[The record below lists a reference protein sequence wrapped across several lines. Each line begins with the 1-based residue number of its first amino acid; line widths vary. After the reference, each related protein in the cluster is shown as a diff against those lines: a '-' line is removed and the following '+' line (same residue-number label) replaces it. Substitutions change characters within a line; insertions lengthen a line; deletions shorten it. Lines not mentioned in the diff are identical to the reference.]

1 MNLKSL
7 NVKNKTHKKV
17 LSYLKD
23 KKIFRIFKEFEKSV
37 NTKNKLA
44 VAVSGGPDSLALTF
58 LTKCFSSVHKL
69 DVKYFLVDH
78 KLRKESSLE
87 AKKAKN
93 ILKKIGVNCKILTWH
108 GKKPLTNI
116 QSVARNKRYLLLV
129 DECKKNNINNILLGH
144 HLDDLFENFF
154 IRLLRGSG
162 LNGLISLSKS
172 VKYKDN
178 DIKIIRPL
186 LNIEKKNLIYLS
198 RKIFNSFIEDPSN
211 KNQNFKRIRIR
222 KLLNSFSEEGLD
234 KKKFLLTINNLKDSD
249 QSIKFYVNKNIR
261 KNTTFFLKKNI
272 FILNKNFFDQ
282 SHEVI
287 FRSLTKIIQ
296 IIGKKNY
303 PIRGKSLSGLVKK
316 INYDSFT
323 KTTLGHCFI
332 EKVNKSI
339 LISKES

>member
-1 MNLKSL
+1 MNQKSL

-23 KKIFRIFKEFEKSV
+23 KKIFRIFKEFEKSL
-37 NTKNKLA
+37 NIKNKLA
-44 VAVSGGPDSLALTF
+44 VAVSGGPDSLALAF
-58 LTKCFSSVHKL
+58 LTKCFSLVHKL

-93 ILKKIGVNCKILTWH
+93 ILKKIGVNCEILTWY

-162 LNGLISLSKS
+162 LNGLISLNKS
-172 VKYKDN
+172 VKYKDS

-198 RKIFNSFIEDPSN
+198 KKIFNSFIEDPSN

-222 KLLNSFSEEGLD
+222 KLLNSFGEEGLD

-249 QSIKFYVNKNIR
+249 QSIRFYVNTNIR
-261 KNTTFFLKKNI
+261 KNTTFFLKKNN
-272 FILNKNFFDQ
+272 FILNNFFFDQ

-303 PIRGKSLSGLVKK
+303 PIRGKSLSELIKK
-316 INYDSFT
+316 INHDSFT

>member
-1 MNLKSL
+1 M
-7 NVKNKTHKKV
+7 
-17 LSYLKD
+17 
-23 KKIFRIFKEFEKSV
+23 KI
-37 NTKNKLA
+37 
-44 VAVSGGPDSLALTF
+44 
-58 LTKCFSSVHKL
+58 
-69 DVKYFLVDH
+69 
-78 KLRKESSLE
+78 
-87 AKKAKN
+87 
-93 ILKKIGVNCKILTWH
+93 
-108 GKKPLTNI
+108 
-116 QSVARNKRYLLLV
+116 
-129 DECKKNNINNILLGH
+129 
-144 HLDDLFENFF
+144 FF

>member
-44 VAVSGGPDSLALTF
+44 VAVSGGPDSLALAF

-154 IRLLRGSG
+154 YKT
-162 LNGLISLSKS
+162 SKRQW
-172 VKYKDN
+172 
-178 DIKIIRPL
+178 IKWI
-186 LNIEKKNLIYLS
+186 NI
-198 RKIFNSFIEDPSN
+198 
-211 KNQNFKRIRIR
+211 
-222 KLLNSFSEEGLD
+222 
-234 KKKFLLTINNLKDSD
+234 T
-249 QSIKFYVNKNIR
+249 
-261 KNTTFFLKKNI
+261 
-272 FILNKNFFDQ
+272 
-282 SHEVI
+282 
-287 FRSLTKIIQ
+287 
-296 IIGKKNY
+296 
-303 PIRGKSLSGLVKK
+303 
-316 INYDSFT
+316 
-323 KTTLGHCFI
+323 
-332 EKVNKSI
+332 
-339 LISKES
+339 